1 MTTVLKVEKMHCQSC
16 AKRVTNAIM
25 GVAPLSKINIDVDA
39 RRVTIDGADNLSEIT
54 KALEDAGYP
63 AQNAA

>member
-1 MTTVLKVEKMHCQSC
+1 MATVLKVEKMHCQSC

-25 GVAPLSKINIDVDA
+25 GVAPHSKIDIDIES
-39 RRVTIDGADNLSEIT
+39 RRVTIDGVGNLAEVT

-63 AQNAA
+63 AQNA

>member
-1 MTTVLKVEKMHCQSC
+1 MATVLKVEKMHCQSC

-25 GVAPLSKINIDVDA
+25 GVAPHSKIDIDIEG
-39 RRVTIDGADNLSEIT
+39 RRVTIEGAGNLAEVT

-63 AQNAA
+63 AQNA